1 MRRSFQTA
9 TTTILVLLPI
19 FIASAETI
27 DRVVAVVNGHTL
39 LLSEWDSAARREALL
54 DHKSMESLTEASRRA
69 TLDRMIDQEVMRGE
83 MENSSAPQCTPHEVA
98 VRLHEIREQHTNA
111 TDDAAW
117 NAILQNYGVTEPEM
131 EASVTMEL
139 NGLRLLDF
147 RLRSSAQPD
156 ARQIERYYRD
166 TYQPAMRAKGAK
178 PAALPEVT
186 PQIREILTQQK
197 LGELTTAWL
206 LELRT
211 QAEIHLNVSDDTG
224 APPKP

>member
-1 MRRSFQTA
+1 MRR
-9 TTTILVLLPI
+9 ILQFAAMVAVFLPGLALL
-19 FIASAETI
+19 AETV

-54 DHKSMESLTEASRRA
+54 DRQPLESLTDASRRA
-69 TLDRMIDQEVMRGE
+69 TLNRMIDQEVMRGE
-83 MENSSAPQCTPHEVA
+83 MENSSAPQSTPQEVA
-98 VRLHEIREQHTNA
+98 ARLHEIREQYPNA
-111 TDDAAW
+111 TDETAW
-117 NAILQNYGVTEPEM
+117 NAILRRYGVTEAEM
-131 EASVTMEL
+131 EAAVTIEL

-166 TYQPAMRAKGAK
+166 TYQPAMRAKSAQ
-178 PAALPEVT
+178 PVALAEVT

-197 LGELTTAWL
+197 LNELTTAWL
-206 LELRT
+206 QELRT
-211 QAEIHLNVSDDTG
+211 QADIRLNVTGDIG

>member
-1 MRRSFQTA
+1 MRRLCQIA
-9 TTTILVLLPI
+9 TMIAVFLPGP
-19 FIASAETI
+19 AVRAETI

-54 DHKSMESLTEASRRA
+54 DHKPLESLTDVSRRA
-69 TLDRMIDQEVMRGE
+69 TLDRMIDQEVMRCE
-83 MENSSAPQCTPHEVA
+83 MENSSAPQCTPQEVA
-98 VRLHEIREQHTNA
+98 AKLHEIRQQYPDA

-117 NAILQNYGVTEPEM
+117 NAILQRYGVTESEL
-131 EASVTMEL
+131 EAAVTMEL

-166 TYQPAMRAKGAK
+166 TYQSAMRAKGAQ
-178 PAALPEVT
+178 PAALSEVT

-206 LELRT
+206 QELRT
-211 QAEIHLNVSDDTG
+211 QADIRLNVSGDIG
-224 APPKP
+224 VAPKP

>member
-1 MRRSFQTA
+1 MRR
-9 TTTILVLLPI
+9 ILQFAAMVAVFLPGLALL
-19 FIASAETI
+19 AETV

-54 DHKSMESLTEASRRA
+54 DRQPLESLTDASRRA
-69 TLDRMIDQEVMRGE
+69 TLNRMIDQEVMRGE
-83 MENSSAPQCTPHEVA
+83 MENSSAPQSTPQEVA
-98 VRLHEIREQHTNA
+98 ARLHEIREQYPNA
-111 TDDAAW
+111 TDETAW
-117 NAILQNYGVTEPEM
+117 NAILRRYGVTEPEM
-131 EASVTMEL
+131 EAAVTMEL

-166 TYQPAMRAKGAK
+166 TYQPAMRAKGAQ
-178 PAALPEVT
+178 PVALAEVT

-197 LGELTTAWL
+197 LNELTTAWL
-206 LELRT
+206 QELRT
-211 QAEIHLNVSDDTG
+211 QADIRLNVTGDIG

>member
-1 MRRSFQTA
+1 MRR
-9 TTTILVLLPI
+9 ILQFAAMVAVFLPGLALL
-19 FIASAETI
+19 AETV

-54 DHKSMESLTEASRRA
+54 DRQPLESLTDASRRA
-69 TLDRMIDQEVMRGE
+69 TLNRMIDQEVMRGE
-83 MENSSAPQCTPHEVA
+83 MENSSAPQSTPQEVA
-98 VRLHEIREQHTNA
+98 ARLHEIREQYPNA
-111 TDDAAW
+111 TDETAW
-117 NAILQNYGVTEPEM
+117 NAILRRYGVTEAEM
-131 EASVTMEL
+131 EAAVTIEL

-166 TYQPAMRAKGAK
+166 TYQPAMRAKGAQ
-178 PAALPEVT
+178 PVALAEVT

-197 LGELTTAWL
+197 LNELTTAWL
-206 LELRT
+206 QELRT
-211 QAEIHLNVSDDTG
+211 QADIRLNVTGDIG